1 MRSRFIQRAV
11 RANPCLCLASPRR
24 LTCIP
29 QLLMTSSFVGGGGG
43 FLCQVKCHGRG
54 WQMISLASMWLATLP
69 FLAGLIPLGGAGG
82 GGFVMAQSRW
92 PCSSCF
98 ISPPP
103 LQRCCRGEALFARF
117 ASAAPDFFFFFGEGG
132 GAMWMNLISFV
143 SPTNHTTG
151 QRFSL

>member
-11 RANPCLCLASPRR
+11 RANPCLCLASTRR
-24 LTCIP
+24 LTCIT

-54 WQMISLASMWLATLP
+54 WQMISLASMSLATLP
-69 FLAGLIPLGGAGG
+69 FLAGLIPLVGGR
-82 GGFVMAQSRW
+82 GGFVMAQSRR

-117 ASAAPDFFFFFGEGG
+117 ASAAPDFFFGEGG
-132 GAMWMNLISFV
+132 DVDESYLIRFPHQPHKRSAVLFV
-143 SPTNHTTG
+143 N
-151 QRFSL
+151 R

>member
-24 LTCIP
+24 LTCIT

-43 FLCQVKCHGRG
+43 FLCQVKCHGRA
-54 WQMISLASMWLATLP
+54 WPMISLASMSLATLP
-69 FLAGLIPLGGAGG
+69 FLAGLIPLVCVWGGICYGSVSPALL
-82 GGFVMAQSRW
+82 VLLYLTTTPATLLSRW
-92 PCSSCF
+92 SIVRQVCLSST
-98 ISPPP
+98 
-103 LQRCCRGEALFARF
+103 RLFWGVR
-117 ASAAPDFFFFFGEGG
+117 

-143 SPTNHTTG
+143 SPTNHTNG